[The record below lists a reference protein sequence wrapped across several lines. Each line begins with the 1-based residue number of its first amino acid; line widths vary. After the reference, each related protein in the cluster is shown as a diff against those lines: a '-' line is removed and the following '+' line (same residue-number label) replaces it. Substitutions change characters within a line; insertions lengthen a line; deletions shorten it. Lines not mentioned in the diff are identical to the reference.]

1 MGRGCCDPGAPR
13 PQKLLV
19 GDGEAGVLGLDEILE
34 EVSRLLLTDEEK
46 LSSELLTRFKVRNYV
61 PPSAE
66 KKYAAAL
73 VAEYRKRYG

>member
-1 MGRGCCDPGAPR
+1 MGRGCCDPRAPR

-19 GDGEAGVLGLDEILE
+19 DDGEVGVLGLDEILE
-34 EVSRLLLTDEEK
+34 EVSQLLLTDEEE
-46 LSSELLTRFKVRNYV
+46 LAAELLSRFKARNYV

-73 VAEYRKRYG
+73 VAEYKKHYR